1 VLADGGTLAL
11 LDAPALPLDAQDA
24 LVRSIARRASAAS
37 GSTVEPAGL
46 VIASQESV
54 EALVT
59 AGRLSR
65 GRGSLVE
72 GAEVAIPALADRAED
87 LRALVLDRLAA
98 AGLSS
103 RAEPRGIDPAALR
116 LLVEHT
122 WPGNDTELADVL
134 NRASAIATGPVVT
147 AADLAVI
154 GFRPLADVAS
164 LPTPPPSASRRRP
177 RAGSGSRRR

>member
-1 VLADGGTLAL
+1 VGLVVAAEESVGTL
-11 LDAPALPLDAQDA
+11 
-24 LVRSIARRASAAS
+24 V
-37 GSTVEPAGL
+37 V
-46 VIASQESV
+46 
-54 EALVT
+54 

-65 GRGSLVE
+65 SIGGLIER
-72 GAEVAIPALADRAED
+72 AQIAIPALADRAED

-98 AGLSS
+98 IGLSTRS
-103 RAEPRGIDPAALR
+103 EPLGIDTPALR

-134 NRASAIATGPVVT
+134 NRASAVATGPVVT

-154 GFRPLADVAS
+154 GFHPLAEVPA